1 METLSPQKGIAQHRR
16 GADNAGGR
24 SLRPTG
30 VPRCGVLVRISNPQL
45 VDDLV
50 RFLKRMGFTVDECDY
65 DAVRVERLSEGAEAV
80 LEARLQLYVQVWQ
93 ATRGDVSAV
102 VERVNDAHE
111 SRANP

>member
-1 METLSPQKGIAQHRR
+1 MTF
-16 GADNAGGR
+16 
-24 SLRPTG
+24 
-30 VPRCGVLVRISNPQL
+30 
-45 VDDLV
+45 

-102 VERVNDAHE
+102 VERLSDGHESDAHE

>member
-1 METLSPQKGIAQHRR
+1 MVR
-16 GADNAGGR
+16 GARCGQR
-24 SLRPTG
+24 G
-30 VPRCGVLVRISNPQL
+30 VPRCGVLVRISNPHL

-65 DAVRVERLSEGAEAV
+65 DAVCVELVGEGADAV

-102 VERVNDAHE
+102 VEPVNDVHE
-111 SRANP
+111 SSANP

>member
-1 METLSPQKGIAQHRR
+1 
-16 GADNAGGR
+16 
-24 SLRPTG
+24 
-30 VPRCGVLVRISNPQL
+30 
-45 VDDLV
+45 
-50 RFLKRMGFTVDECDY
+50 MGFTVDECDY